1 MFKTILMPLD
11 GSSLAECVL
20 PHAVAMARPFGAL
33 ITLVHVCEPRRR
45 EGTAPPVNAV
55 DWSIRATEADAYLE
69 KTAHRL
75 QAAGVKVRW
84 QRLEG
89 QAAEQILAFAR
100 QHDVD
105 LIIVSSHGR
114 SGLTG
119 WNVSSVVQK
128 IIARA
133 RLSVLVIRA
142 YQPGPRDPTALA
154 YSRLLLPLDCSQRA
168 AQALP
173 IATMLSRF
181 HGAELLLAHVVP
193 KPEMPRRRPLNDKE
207 LELINAITEMNR
219 AEAQRYLQEVE
230 ASVAPEGA
238 AVRSQLL
245 VSENA
250 AWSLHQLV
258 DEEAVDL
265 VLMSA
270 HGFSGSTRR
279 PYGSLV
285 LDFVA
290 YGTTP
295 LLIVQDMAPDQLEPT
310 QAEIA
315 AREPTG
321 H

>member
-1 MFKTILMPLD
+1 MFRHILVPLD
-11 GSSLAECVL
+11 GSQLAECVL
-20 PHAVAMARPFGAL
+20 PHAVAMARPFDAL
-33 ITLVHVCEPRRR
+33 ITLVHVCERRR
-45 EGTAPPVNAV
+45 AGQAMPPVNAV
-55 DWSIRATEADAYLE
+55 DWSIRTTEVDAYLD
-69 KTAHRL
+69 KTANRL
-75 QAAGVKVRW
+75 RSVDLDVRW

-89 QAAEQILAFAR
+89 QAAEQILTFAH

-105 LIIVSSHGR
+105 LISVSSHGR

-128 IIARA
+128 IISRA
-133 RLSVLVIRA
+133 RLSVLVVRA
-142 YQPGPRDPTALA
+142 YQPAARDLTELA
-154 YSRLLLPLDCSQRA
+154 YSRLMLPLDCSQRA

-173 IATMLSRF
+173 IATMLARF

-193 KPEMPRRRPLNDKE
+193 KPEMPRRRPLNERE
-207 LELINAITEMNR
+207 LELIDTITEINR
-219 AEAQRYLQEVE
+219 NEAQHYLEEVE
-230 ASVAPEGA
+230 ASVTPEGA

-245 VSENA
+245 ISENA

-258 DEEAVDL
+258 DDEAVDL

-270 HGFSGSTRR
+270 HGFSGSTRW

-285 LDFVA
+285 LNFIA
-290 YGTTP
+290 YGSTP
-295 LLIVQDMAPDQLEPT
+295 LLIVQDMQPDQLQPT
-310 QAEIA
+310 RAEIA

>member
-1 MFKTILMPLD
+1 MFKSILVPLD
-11 GSSLAECVL
+11 GSPLAECVL

-33 ITLVHVCEPRRR
+33 ITLVHVCEPRRADEAVR
-45 EGTAPPVNAV
+45 PMNAV
-55 DWSIRATEADAYLE
+55 DWSIRTTEAEAYLD
-69 KTAHRL
+69 KTANRL
-75 QAAGVKVRW
+75 QAAGLDVRW

-100 QHDVD
+100 QHQVD
-105 LIIVSSHGR
+105 LIVVSSHGR

-128 IIARA
+128 IISRA

-142 YQPGPRDPTALA
+142 YQPAPRDLTALA

-173 IATMLSRF
+173 IATVLARF

-207 LELINAITEMNR
+207 LELINKITEMNR
-219 AEAQRYLQEVE
+219 AEAQRYLEEVE
-230 ASVAPEGA
+230 ASVGPEGA

-258 DEEAVDL
+258 DHEVVDL

-270 HGFSGSTRR
+270 HGFSGSTKW
-279 PYGSLV
+279 PYGGLV
-285 LDFVA
+285 LNFVA

-295 LLIVQDMAPDQLEPT
+295 LLIVQDLTPDQFGPT
-310 QAEIA
+310 EAEIA
-315 AREPTG
+315 AQEPTG

>member
-1 MFKTILMPLD
+1 MFKSILVPLD
-11 GSSLAECVL
+11 RSPLAERVL

-33 ITLVHVCEPRRR
+33 ITLLHVCEPSRAD
-45 EGTAPPVNAV
+45 GTVPPVNAV
-55 DWSIRATEADAYLE
+55 DWSIRTSEADAYLE
-69 KTAHRL
+69 KTAQRL
-75 QAAGVKVRW
+75 QDTGVKVQW

-89 QAAEQILAFAR
+89 QAAEQILAYAR
-100 QHDVD
+100 QHDID
-105 LIIVSSHGR
+105 LIAVSSHGR

-128 IIARA
+128 VISRA
-133 RLSVLVIRA
+133 RLSLLIIRA
-142 YQPGPRDPTALA
+142 YHPGRRGLTRPA

-173 IATMLSRF
+173 IATMLARF
-181 HGAELLLAHVVP
+181 HAAELLLVHVVP

-207 LELINAITEMNR
+207 LELIDTITEMNR
-219 AEAQRYLQEVE
+219 DEAQRYLEEVE
-230 ASVAPEGA
+230 ASVGPEGA

-245 VSENA
+245 VSDNA

-270 HGFSGSTRR
+270 HGFSGSTRW

-285 LDFVA
+285 LNFVA
-290 YGTTP
+290 YGSTP

-310 QAEIA
+310 AAEIV